1 MKTKIAMETAQI
13 VYKKE
18 INFNANEIENNL
30 NNLIS
35 NKIYYSLI
43 L

>member
-1 MKTKIAMETAQI
+1 MKTKIVKETAQI
-13 VYKKE
+13 VYKKG
-18 INFNANEIENNL
+18 INFNAYEIENNL

-35 NKIYYSLI
+35 NKIYYSFI